1 MIITSSRRGPGGAGG
16 G

>member
-1 MIITSSRRGPGGAGG
+1 MIITSSRRSPGGAGG